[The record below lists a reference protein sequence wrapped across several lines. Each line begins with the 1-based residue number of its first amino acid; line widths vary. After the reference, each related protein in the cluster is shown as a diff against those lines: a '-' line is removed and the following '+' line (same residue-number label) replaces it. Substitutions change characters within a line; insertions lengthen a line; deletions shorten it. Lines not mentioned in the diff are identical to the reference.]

1 MAGPVGTRVK
11 DLLARLG
18 AEAKARE
25 ALWRLRY
32 HRHRL
37 TGEFVMDPVDLPGV
51 DARPRTVMVPPTSI
65 AHLSAW
71 FVWDR
76 YYGDALVFDGNW
88 DEVIK
93 RPRRRVDEPLPE
105 GSYDLGGYAHHT
117 VVDLFVRG
125 RDYRETAEYAH
136 LRERIERGGRPRGC
150 SSLADLD
157 RHFEELVEDHQR
169 MKAGRFG
176 RYTADGG
183 LAPHVVNTFVDRHGD
198 VIHYAQGFHQLL
210 MAELLGLEHIP
221 IRVRAVHAAWLLPQ
235 IPDSSPD
242 VPAAVA
248 QAIGSLGQ
256 APPVRG
262 S

>member
-25 ALWRLRY
+25 ALWWLRY

-37 TGEFVMDPVDLPGV
+37 TGAFIMTPVHLPEV
-51 DARPRTVMVPPTSI
+51 DARPGTVLLPPT
-65 AHLSAW
+65 AMGHVSAW

-76 YYGDALVFDGNW
+76 YYRDALVFAGNW

-93 RPRRRVDEPLPE
+93 RPRRRVGERPRE

-117 VVDLFVRG
+117 VVDMFVRG
-125 RDYRETAEYAH
+125 HDYRVTAEYVH

-150 SSLADLD
+150 NSVTDLD
-157 RHFEELVEDHQR
+157 LRFEELIADYER
-169 MKAGRFG
+169 MRSGEFG
-176 RYTADGG
+176 RRAGDGR
-183 LAPHVVNTFVDRHGD
+183 LVPHQVNTFVDRHGD
-198 VIHYAQGFHQLL
+198 VIHHAQGFHQLL
-210 MAELLGLEHIP
+210 MAELLGVERIP
-221 IRVRAVHAAWLLPQ
+221 IRVRAVHADWLLPR
-235 IPDSSPD
+235 IAAGSGE
-242 VPAAVA
+242 VPTLVDDALA
-248 QAIGSLGQ
+248 SLGE
-256 APPVRG
+256 APSGRG

>member
-1 MAGPVGTRVK
+1 MAGQLSTRVK

-18 AEAKARE
+18 VEGGARD
-25 ALWRLRY
+25 ALWWLRY

-37 TGEFVMDPVDLPGV
+37 TGEFVMDPVHLPGV
-51 DARPRTVMVPPTSI
+51 DARPRTVLVPPASI
-65 AHLSAW
+65 AHISAW

-76 YYGDALVFDGNW
+76 YYRGALVFDGNW

-93 RPRRRVDEPLPE
+93 RPRRRVGEPPPE
-105 GSYDLGGYAHHT
+105 GFHDLGGYPHHT
-117 VVDLFVRG
+117 VVDMFVRG

-136 LRERIERGGRPRGC
+136 LSERIERGGRPRGC
-150 SSLADLD
+150 SSLGDLD

-169 MKAGRFG
+169 MKEGEFG
-176 RYTADGG
+176 RYAADGR
-183 LAPHVVNTFVDRHGD
+183 LAPHQVNTFVDRHGG

-210 MAELLGLEHIP
+210 MAELLGLERIP
-221 IRVRAVHAAWLLPQ
+221 IRVRAVHAAWLLPE
-235 IPDSSPD
+235 IADSSGD

-248 QAIGSLGQ
+248 GGIGSLGQ
-256 APPVRG
+256 APPIRD